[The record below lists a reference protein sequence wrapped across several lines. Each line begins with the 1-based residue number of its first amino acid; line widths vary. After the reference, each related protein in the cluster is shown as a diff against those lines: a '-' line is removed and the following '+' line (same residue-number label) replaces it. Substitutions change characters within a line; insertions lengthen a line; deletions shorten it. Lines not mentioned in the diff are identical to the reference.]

1 MGITKESGDI
11 LLMNPENET
20 IKVAS
25 IQHGISFS
33 KTLKH
38 RKVVRVTIYSLDGA
52 LSDEFYFAPGEKD
65 WEVLFQHI
73 QTRDIRPELF
83 RLILTYFADEK
94 NYNPVTFID
103 HIIQFYFID
112 ELNHAFPNKIVPG
125 NYA

>member
-11 LLMNPENET
+11 ILLNPENESV
-20 IKVAS
+20 KVAS

-65 WEVLFQHI
+65 WEILFGLVVQA
-73 QTRDIRPELF
+73 
-83 RLILTYFADEK
+83 LTLE
-94 NYNPVTFID
+94 
-103 HIIQFYFID
+103 HCM
-112 ELNHAFPNKIVPG
+112 FPTQKLAV
-125 NYA
+125 